1 MKLLINLEG
10 YNLYSE
16 FRRIFEKV
24 RAFLKPFQ
32 LLLVPKNFTGGLADV
47 AFLIFE
53 IIFLKYFEIEEL

>member
-1 MKLLINLEG
+1 MFVW
-10 YNLYSE
+10 YSE

-32 LLLVPKNFTGGLADV
+32 LLLVPENFTGSLADV